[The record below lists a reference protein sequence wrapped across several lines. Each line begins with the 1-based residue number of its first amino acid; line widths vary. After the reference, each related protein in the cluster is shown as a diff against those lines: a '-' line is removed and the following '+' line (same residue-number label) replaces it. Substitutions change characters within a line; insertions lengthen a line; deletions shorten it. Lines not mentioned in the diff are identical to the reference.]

1 MALYCYND
9 AIVTP
14 SDDPIHQRSENFDGK
29 PYVLYYQKIKHKENS
44 DEITLYFNYKEG
56 KQLFLDVD
64 KNMEAKVLIKEL
76 ISKYDLPNNIN
87 LFYEKDSIKIEG
99 DNSINSYNLENKYI
113 INVVK
118 N

>member
-1 MALYCYND
+1 
-9 AIVTP
+9 
-14 SDDPIHQRSENFDGK
+14 
-29 PYVLYYQKIKHKENS
+29 
-44 DEITLYFNYKEG
+44 
-56 KQLFLDVD
+56 
-64 KNMEAKVLIKEL
+64 MEAKVLIKEL

-99 DNSINSYNLENKYI
+99 DNTINSYNLENKYI